1 MIIYPLSSVV
11 FESESQMR
19 LIKGVTHYQSSL
31 KSCVH
36 HMILIMC
43 NLLNTNTN
51 NVMVNWIR
59 KKRNGQQRE
68 KEREKK
74 TMPIIAKTIVY
85 AEIPLFSLRTTF
97 ETKNY
102 QTEI

>member
-1 MIIYPLSSVV
+1 
-11 FESESQMR
+11 
-19 LIKGVTHYQSSL
+19 
-31 KSCVH
+31 
-36 HMILIMC
+36 
-43 NLLNTNTN
+43 
-51 NVMVNWIR
+51 MVNWIR